1 MILKGVMDSDI
12 VYSTAHGRMCP
23 SCGQPIKKC
32 VCREIK
38 KSRIAGD
45 GTVRVRLEKK
55 GRKGK
60 GVTVISGL
68 PYTSDELEDLAKEL
82 KRKCCCGG
90 TVKKG
95 VIEIQGDFRDVIIT
109 ELKNKGIKAKRIN

>member
-1 MILKGVMDSDI
+1 MDSDI

>member
-1 MILKGVMDSDI
+1 MGSDI
-12 VYSTAHGRMCP
+12 VYSTAYGKMCP
-23 SCGQPIKKC
+23 SCGKPVKSC
-32 VCREIK
+32 VCNK
-38 KSRIAGD
+38 KKKNRVTGD
-45 GTVRVRLEKK
+45 GRVRVRLEKK

-60 GVTVISGL
+60 GVTLISGL
-68 PYTSDELEDLAKEL
+68 PLTVNELESLAKEL

-90 TVKKG
+90 TVKEG